1 MGQVPEIKLMMIKH
15 TGPVTLADDAWVRI
29 VLWADEGR
37 GPKRQSVGI
46 CGLATRK
53 ETMNTRAAHAMAGL
67 ARRTL
72 LVLGPRP

>member
-1 MGQVPEIKLMMIKH
+1 MCFMCVWRVYYVFYVYMGQVPEIKLMMIKH

-46 CGLATRK
+46 CGLATTRK
-53 ETMNTRAAHAMAGL
+53 R
-67 ARRTL
+67 
-72 LVLGPRP
+72 